1 MASVDLEC
9 PRCKRRIPAD
19 SAYCPYCAY
28 GITRSAR
35 GNYLTTGTSLI
46 LVATAGSLVFLL
58 FSIDALR
65 NIYSWYPQHVAQSWF
80 IYVQLF
86 TVFLILEFALG
97 ATAFGLSLARRKP
110 RVAIALALA
119 CSVCGGGV
127 FVVSLITPLTV
138 FMYSILQY
146 FLPLFIA
153 PFIGAMLLYSRR
165 EEFRHS

>member
-1 MASVDLEC
+1 MADVDLEC
-9 PRCKRRIPAD
+9 PRCRRKIPED

-35 GNYLTTGTSLI
+35 GNYLTTGTGLI

-58 FSIDALR
+58 FSVDALR

-86 TVFLILEFALG
+86 TVFLILELGFG

-110 RVAIALALA
+110 MVAIALALA
-119 CSVCGGGV
+119 CSFCGGGV

-138 FMYSILQY
+138 FMYSFLQY
-146 FLPLFIA
+146 FLPLFFA
-153 PFIGAMLLYSRR
+153 PFIGAMLLYSRK
-165 EEFRHS
+165 EEFRRS